1 MIIFPYNDQFLP
13 EHEQDNTYYCGF
25 YIIMMNT
32 SSNFT
37 LRATRSLW
45 NIDMTENHLELS
57 IEATLAS
64 PRLKLHSHPKYS
76 PSMMEFYSPQYL
88 TRLAPSWH

>member
-25 YIIMMNT
+25 YIIMINT
-32 SSNFT
+32 SFNFK

-45 NIDMTENHLELS
+45 NIDMTENHLD
-57 IEATLAS
+57 IEATLAN
-64 PRLKLHSHPKYS
+64 PK
-76 PSMMEFYSPQYL
+76 ECRIL
-88 TRLAPSWH
+88 IA